1 MIRRATPRDAEAVV
15 WIFRESRAEAMPW
28 LPVLHTEA
36 EDRAW
41 YRERLGGEAWV
52 FDLGGRTAG
61 FALVPEDDLDAL
73 YVAPDA
79 QRRGIGAAL
88 FRQAQEARPGGFGWW
103 VFRDN
108 VRARRF
114 YESLGGRL
122 LYETDGAGNE
132 EKTPDVRYEWRP
144 TPAEEAS
151 VRP

>member
-1 MIRRATPRDAEAVV
+1 VIRRASPKDAEAVV
-15 WIFRESRAEAMPW
+15 RIFRESRAEAMPW

-36 EDRAW
+36 EDLAW

-52 FDLGGRTAG
+52 YELQDRVVG
-61 FALVPEDDLDAL
+61 FALVREDDLDAL
-73 YVAPDA
+73 YVAPHA
-79 QRRGIGAAL
+79 QRGGIGAVL
-88 FRQAQEARPGGFGWW
+88 FLQAQAARPDGFGWW

-108 VRARRF
+108 MRARRF

-144 TPAEEAS
+144 TSAEEEA
-151 VRP
+151 